1 MIRTPKDRRSQPLKH
16 SILCTSTAL
25 VVLTSAAAPTF
36 AQEAARSVA
45 AKASAVAD
53 KTANSVKRGVDKAS
67 SAVQHGGKKTSEAVH
82 RGGKKIGVP
91 TTPASSPQ
99 PPQSAK

>member
-1 MIRTPKDRRSQPLKH
+1 LKH
-16 SILCTSTAL
+16 SILCTAAAL
-25 VVLTSAAAPTF
+25 IVLTNVTAPVH
-36 AQEAARSVA
+36 AQEAAKSA
-45 AKASAVAD
+45 TAKASAVAD
-53 KTANSVKRGVDKAS
+53 KTARAVKRDVDKAS

-82 RGGKKIGVP
+82 RGGKKVGVP